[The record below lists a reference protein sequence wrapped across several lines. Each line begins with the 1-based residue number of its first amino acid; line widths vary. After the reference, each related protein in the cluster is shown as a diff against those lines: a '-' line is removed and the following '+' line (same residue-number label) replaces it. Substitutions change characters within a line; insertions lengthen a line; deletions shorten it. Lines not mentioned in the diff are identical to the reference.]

1 MSHPA
6 AMCWSF
12 VPLILI
18 HSLLKHSHNL
28 CRQPAMKQLAHSR
41 LHSLAL
47 LLLVLVAAAAGAS
60 SPPPPT
66 CFFASSSSTKG
77 LDRSAVQQQH
87 RRQHGS
93 RTLAAALLND
103 NKRQMKDVLRPSPPP
118 SPPSS
123 SALTEWAAEVS
134 LASLKEKFTQQP
146 FQRIVPLV
154 TLMSFVGYVFI
165 SPYAPGPVPN
175 MLDPAV
181 LKQVGGLTLNYF
193 CVLPTLL
200 PGLAPKF
207 SPVMEGAFNL
217 LLAYA
222 ALLSGFLVDGRKAG
236 SSISSVNF
244 FLPFAAAGLA
254 LTNTAFLP
262 YLVLRPL
269 HKKDEPC
276 IQKEEVPEVELQF
289 GESKKLLA
297 VYGLAG
303 LYSVWWGF
311 FGRPEFGGLSERWA
325 SLLELASTD
334 RLMFAF
340 CVEAVLFWVFQGWLI
355 GDDLKR
361 RRRGGGREGGGV
373 GEVIV
378 PGVAKVVPFVGLFVY
393 MMWRPPLVEGG
404 EGE

>member
-1 MSHPA
+1 M
-6 AMCWSF
+6 
-12 VPLILI
+12 PLILI
-18 HSLLKHSHNL
+18 HPLSKHSHSL
-28 CRQPAMKQLAHSR
+28 CRQPSMKQLAAQPR
-41 LHSLAL
+41 VYALAL
-47 LLLVLVAAAAGAS
+47 LLLVIVATA

-66 CFFASSSSTKG
+66 CFFASSSSTNIMH
-77 LDRSAVQQQH
+77 RSAVQQQH

-93 RTLAAALLND
+93 RTLAAALFND

-118 SPPSS
+118 SPPPSS
-123 SALTEWAAEVS
+123 SALTEWSSEVS

-154 TLMSFVGYVFI
+154 TLISFVGYVFI
-165 SPYAPGPVPN
+165 SPYAPGTVPN

-193 CVLPTLL
+193 LVLPTLL

-207 SPVMEGAFNL
+207 SPVMEGVFNL

-236 SSISSVNF
+236 SSSSSVNF

-276 IQKEEVPEVELQF
+276 IRTEEVPEVELQL

-311 FGRPEFGGLSERWA
+311 FGRPEFGGLSERWT

-361 RRRGGGREGGGV
+361 RRGGGREGGGL

-378 PGVAKVVPFVGLFVY
+378 PWVAKVVPFVGLFVY

>member
-1 MSHPA
+1 
-6 AMCWSF
+6 
-12 VPLILI
+12 
-18 HSLLKHSHNL
+18 
-28 CRQPAMKQLAHSR
+28 MKQLDAQPR
-41 LHSLAL
+41 NRVLTF
-47 LLLVLVAAAAGAS
+47 LLLVFVAGAAASS
-60 SPPPPT
+60 SPLPT
-66 CFFASSSSTKG
+66 CFLQSSTNG
-77 LDRSAVQQQH
+77 NVLPRSALPQQY

-93 RTLAAALLND
+93 RSLAAALFNN
-103 NKRQMKDVLRPSPPP
+103 NKRQMKDSLRPSPPP

-123 SALTEWAAEVS
+123 SALNEWAAEVS
-134 LASLKEKFTQQP
+134 LASLKEKFMHQP
-146 FQRIVPLV
+146 FQRIIPLV
-154 TLMSFVGYVFI
+154 TLISFVGYVFI
-165 SPYAPGPVPN
+165 SPYAPGVPN
-175 MLDPAV
+175 IFDPAV
-181 LKQVGGLTLNYF
+181 LKQVGGLTLTYF

-207 SPVMEGAFNL
+207 SPVMEGVFNL

-236 SSISSVNF
+236 SSSSSVNF

-269 HKKDEPC
+269 HKTDEAC
-276 IQKEEVPEVELQF
+276 IRKEEVPEVELQL

-311 FGRPEFGGLSERWA
+311 FGRAEFGGLSERWT
-325 SLLELASTD
+325 SLVELASTD

-340 CVEAVLFWVFQGWLI
+340 CVEAALFCVFQGWLVN
-355 GDDLKR
+355 DDLR
-361 RRRGGGREGGGV
+361 RRTRGREGEGWGL

-378 PGVAKVVPFVGLFVY
+378 PWVAKVVPFVGLFVY
-393 MMWRPPLVEGG
+393 MMWRPPLLE
-404 EGE
+404 EGEEEVGSGNR

>member
-1 MSHPA
+1 
-6 AMCWSF
+6 
-12 VPLILI
+12 
-18 HSLLKHSHNL
+18 
-28 CRQPAMKQLAHSR
+28 MKQLAVHPR
-41 LHSLAL
+41 VHALAL
-47 LLLVLVAAAAGAS
+47 LLLVVVASAAA

-66 CFFASSSSTKG
+66 CFCASRTNANV
-77 LDRSAVQQQH
+77 LHRSALPQQH
-87 RRQHGS
+87 RRRQHGS
-93 RTLAAALLND
+93 RSLAALFNND
-103 NKRQMKDVLRPSPPP
+103 KRQMKDVLRPSPPP
-118 SPPSS
+118 PPSS
-123 SALTEWAAEVS
+123 ALLTEFAAEVS
-134 LASLKEKFTQQP
+134 LASLKEKLSQQP

-154 TLMSFVGYVFI
+154 TLISFVGYVFI
-165 SPYAPGPVPN
+165 SPYAPGTVPN

-181 LKQVGGLTLNYF
+181 LRQVGGLTLNYF

-207 SPVMEGAFNL
+207 SPVMEGVFNL

-236 SSISSVNF
+236 SSSKSVNF

-269 HKKDEPC
+269 HKKEEPC
-276 IQKEEVPEVELQF
+276 IRKEEVPEVELQL
-289 GESKKLLA
+289 GESKRLLA

-311 FGRPEFGGLSERWA
+311 FGRSEFGGLSERWA
-325 SLLELASTD
+325 SLMTLASTD

-340 CVEAVLFWVFQGWLI
+340 CVEAILFWVFQGWLV
-355 GDDLKR
+355 DDDMMR
-361 RRRGGGREGGGV
+361 RKGGREGGGL

-378 PGVAKVVPFVGLFVY
+378 PWVAKVVPFVGLFVY
-393 MMWRPPLVEGG
+393 MIWRPPLLEGG
-404 EGE
+404 EEEVGAKNR